1 MKSISGKKFTKILE
15 KNGWELARIS
25 GSHHI
30 YIKEGLKIRLSIPV
44 HRNQDLKIGLL
55 KYLMKITGLEEKDL
69 K

>member
-15 KNGWELARIS
+15 KKGWELARIS

-55 KYLMKITGLEEKDL
+55 KYFMKITGLEKKDL